1 MSRTFR
7 SLQGFN
13 YRVWAAGSF
22 VSNIGTWM
30 QRIAQDWIVL
40 TELTDHNAT
49 AVGIVMGLQFGPQM
63 LLLPFTGAAA
73 DYLDRRKLLFITQ
86 TCMAL
91 LALGLGVL
99 TLTGL
104 VQLWHVYL
112 FAFGLGCVTAFDAPA
127 RLSFVSE
134 LVPDK
139 HLSNAVAIN
148 STSFNSAR
156 MIGPAIAGVLIGAIG
171 SGWVFLLNAASF
183 VAVIY
188 ALHLLRLNEITPRE
202 RAVRTPGSFVAG
214 FRYVLNRPDLSTVL
228 VMLFL
233 IGTFAVN
240 FPIFIATMAVKVF
253 QAGASEYGLLTS
265 MMAVGS
271 VAGALLAARRET
283 PRMGLLIFA
292 ATGFG
297 LGLALAAVMP
307 GFWPFALL
315 LMCVGLS
322 AQSFTTTA
330 NGALQLWTEPAMRGR
345 VIALFLSV
353 ALGGTPV
360 GAPLIGWIADTFGP
374 RWAML
379 VGAVACFAAVGVGLR
394 YLVRYRNLRVH
405 WRDGRPWASIDP
417 PPVFAATSGKPD
429 AGDSGNTQGSSG

>member
-7 SLQGFN
+7 SLQVFN

-30 QRIAQDWIVL
+30 QRVAQDWIVL

-73 DYLDRRKLLFITQ
+73 DSLDRRKLLFVTQ
-86 TCMAL
+86 TIMGL
-91 LALGLGVL
+91 LALGLGLL

-104 VQLWHVYL
+104 VELWHVYV
-112 FAFGLGCVTAFDAPA
+112 FAFGLGCVTAFDSPT

-134 LVPDK
+134 LVPASQ
-139 HLSNAVAIN
+139 LSNAVAIN

-183 VAVIY
+183 VAVLW
-188 ALHLLRLNEITPRE
+188 ALRLLRLDEITPRE
-202 RAVRTPGSFVAG
+202 RAAASRGSFVAG

-228 VMLFL
+228 LMLLL

-240 FPIFIATMAVKVF
+240 FPIFIATMAVKVYH
-253 QAGASEYGLLTS
+253 AGASEYGLLTS
-265 MMAVGS
+265 MMAIGS
-271 VAGALLAARRET
+271 VAGALLAARREA
-283 PRMGLLIFA
+283 PRIGILILA
-292 ATGFG
+292 ALCFG
-297 LGLALAAVMP
+297 LGLAVAAVMP
-307 GFWPFALL
+307 SFWPFAVVLV
-315 LMCVGLS
+315 CVGLS
-322 AQSFTTTA
+322 AQSFTTTS
-330 NGALQLWTEPAMRGR
+330 NGALQLWTEPGMRGR

-360 GAPLIGWIADTFGP
+360 GAPLVGWIADTFGP
-374 RWAML
+374 RWAL
-379 VGAVACFAAVGVGLR
+379 LTGATACFLAVAVGLR
-394 YLVRYRNLRVH
+394 YLRRHCNLQVT
-405 WRDGRPWASIDP
+405 WRAGLPRFRFDEPGPPAHLRPAPAASAVAD
-417 PPVFAATSGKPD
+417 VASETD
-429 AGDSGNTQGSSG
+429 

>member
-73 DYLDRRKLLFITQ
+73 DHFDRRKLLFITQ
-86 TCMAL
+86 SLMGL
-91 LALGLGVL
+91 LALGLGLL

-104 VQLWHVYL
+104 VQLWHVYV
-112 FAFGLGCVTAFDAPA
+112 FAFGLGCVTAFDAPT

-134 LVPDK
+134 LVPDN

-171 SGWVFLLNAASF
+171 SGWVFVLNATSF
-183 VAVIY
+183 VAVIF
-188 ALHLLRLNEITPRE
+188 ALRQLRLHEITPRQHT
-202 RAVRTPGSFVAG
+202 VREPGSFIAG
-214 FRYVLNRPDLSTVL
+214 FRYVLARPDLSTVL

-253 QAGASEYGLLTS
+253 HTGAGAYGLLTS
-265 MMAVGS
+265 MMAIGS

-283 PRMGLLIFA
+283 PRMGLLILA
-292 ATGFG
+292 AASFG
-297 LGLALAAVMP
+297 AGLALAAAMP
-307 GFWPFALL
+307 SFWPFSVVLL
-315 LMCVGLS
+315 CVGLS

-353 ALGGTPV
+353 ALGGTPI
-360 GAPLIGWIADTFGP
+360 GAPLVGWIADTFGP
-374 RWAML
+374 RWALL
-379 VGAVACFAAVGVGLR
+379 VGAFSCFAAVGVGLR
-394 YLVRYRNLRVH
+394 YLRRHCNLAVQ
-405 WRDGRPWASIDP
+405 WRHGWPSLSFDEPPGTAAVVAIASPPGR
-417 PPVFAATSGKPD
+417 TS
-429 AGDSGNTQGSSG
+429 